1 MRWDVSCSPDL
12 SNLFISPRWSSA
24 HCLFHLLGGRL
35 VAGLVRVVPQ
45 GTIWLHLCNHFLDNY
60 SHFIWDACQSSSQG
74 HAGGGSYIRAGI
86 LRVVGFLYVLNS
98 PSPWCAIPWH
108 CAPLCAFVSF
118 CWASL
123 FRDKKPKTLQGFLIS
138 VTCYLFSSGT

>member
-24 HCLFHLLGGRL
+24 RSLFHLLGGQL

-74 HAGGGSYIRAGI
+74 HAGGGSYIWAGI
-86 LRVVGFLYVLNS
+86 LRVVGFLDVLNS
-98 PSPWCAIPWH
+98 PSPCRAIPWH
-108 CAPLCAFVSF
+108 CAPLCPFVSP

-123 FRDKKPKTLQGFLIS
+123 FRDKQPKTLQGFLIS
-138 VTCYLFSSGT
+138 VTCSLFSSGT